1 MNEKGIDCST
11 YFRCVFWR
19 FCTAGWFQGPEAER
33 STVAQAKELKDDAWV
48 ILEGSIVKKVGDE
61 RYEFRDNSGTIVTD
75 IDDSVWAGQNVSP
88 KDKVR
93 IEGEIDKDLS
103 SVEVDVKALKLL
115 K

>member
-1 MNEKGIDCST
+1 MCILALLHSRVVSRGQKQSVT
-11 YFRCVFWR
+11 
-19 FCTAGWFQGPEAER
+19 
-33 STVAQAKELKDDAWV
+33 TVAQAKELKDDAWV
-48 ILEGSIVKKVGDE
+48 ILEGCIVKKVGDE

>member
-1 MNEKGIDCST
+1 MKKVLIAALISGVS
-11 YFRCVFWR
+11 FGALHSRVVS
-19 FCTAGWFQGPEAER
+19 GPEAER

>member
-1 MNEKGIDCST
+1 
-11 YFRCVFWR
+11 
-19 FCTAGWFQGPEAER
+19 
-33 STVAQAKELKDDAWV
+33 
-48 ILEGSIVKKVGDE
+48 
-61 RYEFRDNSGTIVTD
+61 FRDNSGTIVTD

>member
-1 MNEKGIDCST
+1 MQHFISGV
-11 YFRCVFWR
+11 FFWR
-19 FCTAGWFQGPEAER
+19 LLHSRVVSEGPEAER

>member
-1 MNEKGIDCST
+1 MNVMSFVTI
-11 YFRCVFWR
+11 
-19 FCTAGWFQGPEAER
+19 AGQLSR
-33 STVAQAKELKDDAWV
+33 
-48 ILEGSIVKKVGDE
+48 
-61 RYEFRDNSGTIVTD
+61 N

>member
-1 MNEKGIDCST
+1 GVVRI
-11 YFRCVFWR
+11 
-19 FCTAGWFQGPEAER
+19 
-33 STVAQAKELKDDAWV
+33 
-48 ILEGSIVKKVGDE
+48 
-61 RYEFRDNSGTIVTD
+61 EFADKSGKIGKD
-75 IDDSVWAGQNVSP
+75 IDDSIWAGQNVSP

>member
-1 MNEKGIDCST
+1 MKKVLIAALISGVS
-11 YFRCVFWR
+11 FGAF
-19 FCTAGWFQGPEAER
+19 AQQGGFQGPESER